1 MTLRLSS
8 SPSAPIQRALV
19 RLLVAAQ
26 ILLGVP
32 VPPAAAAPRAFAPWD
47 PPPLAVDADTSAAP
61 AEAPVAEAPQ
71 VVVPADAARSAPQ
84 PANRRLPTFAA
95 PARTIAF
102 SRTPTAEEIFRAR
115 VLPEPLVPIVDD
127 PAPDETAALARAIE
141 VYARVGRPDQTGPF
155 EAFLDAH
162 PTSAWRAAVLANLA
176 GVWWTR
182 GAFSRAL
189 RAWEDAF
196 ALADGAAGRWSEA
209 VAAIAMGNALA
220 ALTDLGQPEAIRA
233 RLTTL
238 GTRTFSG
245 SAGAKVQA
253 ARFAVADQTTAPD
266 NVIPSGTQ
274 AVGVV
279 AARADGVAPTLVRPR
294 DGGGQGMTLRE
305 VQDAAQAA
313 GLDLVAVRRPAGAPL
328 PVPAIVHFAFQHFSA
343 VVEARDGAYL
353 LRDPALGGDRWIDG
367 AILDR
372 EVSGDVLTPRIATS
386 TGWRR
391 LTDDEAGAVRGYSCV
406 PGGPGHNEP
415 CPCGGNGFGGGGG
428 PGGGGNGGG
437 GGNWSGGGPR
447 GSRSPM
453 QAGGPAASG
462 GGAGRSGASSA
473 WLSVGMASYDFKTSS
488 ASLIVTDTPV
498 AYTPPRGPSIAFTL
512 TYDYRLLMQ
521 PQIFSYANVGA
532 QWSIDLVSYAKEE
545 PLWVNPGWN
554 NESIPAHV
562 SVYLRGGG
570 EETYAGSPSGLLT
583 YPAHWR
589 SRAVL
594 ARTSVDPVRY
604 ERQLPDGGVE
614 IYGLA
619 DTAPAGERRVFLT
632 EIRDAA
638 GLSVTLTYD
647 SQYRLVAVTDALG
660 QVSTLSYDLPGD
672 PLKITAFT
680 DPFGRVATLAYSSR
694 GQLTSLTDTIGMRSE
709 FTYDDGDFIATLTT
723 PYGTTRFTHETAD
736 PANHPWVQ
744 AVDPLGGVRRLEYH
758 ISTTAVPATVPT
770 GEVPTGFEAWN
781 ADLNTYVTFEW
792 DARAW
797 ATSPGDVATA
807 TVTRWFLQG
816 WNGSFSKL
824 VVSSVPQTVKRPLE
838 ARSWYAYPGQVRT
851 SPTIEVG
858 WTSQPSEVARVIEGG
873 VQRTLATYNTLGYPT
888 STTDPLGRTTTYTY
902 ATNQIDLV
910 EVRQLTSGGS
920 DLLASYA
927 NYTAAHRPQTVTD
940 AAGQVTTLTYN
951 AAGQVLTTTNPRNE
965 TTTYGYDALGFLT
978 SVTGPVTGATT
989 SYTYDAAGRVATVTD
1004 SDGATLTVQYD
1015 ALNRPTR
1022 TTYPDSTYEATTYAR
1037 LDVVQQR
1044 DRLGR
1049 VTVQAID
1056 ALGRVIATRDPAG
1069 RVIQQTYTPL
1079 QDQLIDAKG
1088 QATTWTRDVL
1098 GRVTT
1103 ETRADGV
1110 TATTYTYQPLSG
1122 RLATVTDPKAQVTT
1136 YAYGLDDA
1144 VASLAFTNAAI
1155 ATPGVSYAYDPVY
1168 GRVQTMT
1175 DGTGVTAY
1183 TYHPAGQLGAGQVA
1197 SVDGPLPNDTITYA
1211 YDSIGRVATR
1221 SINSVPLTLG
1231 YDALGRVTQEANAL
1245 GPFTYGYDGMSGRL
1259 ASVSY
1264 PNGQTSAYSY
1274 FPTAQ
1279 DHRLQTI
1286 HHRLADQTT
1295 LSRFDYAYDVV
1306 GNILTWQQQAGTA
1319 APEVWRYGYDAA
1331 DQLTGAISETTDP
1344 TPTILKRFGYGY
1356 DPAGNRQFEQ
1366 IDDAVTSWT
1375 YSTLNR
1381 LVSQAG
1387 GGVLQFAGTIS
1398 EPATVT
1404 IGGQPA
1410 AVLGAN
1416 AFARGVPVVPGT
1428 NTVAIAATDPNG
1440 NTSTA
1445 TYEVDVTDAAKTFT
1459 YDANGNLTSDGTRTL
1474 EWDARNQ
1481 LVAVTIGTYRS
1492 EFVYDGL
1499 QRRVRQVEKDNGLT
1513 TADTRVLWCETATC
1527 EERVANGV
1535 TVTRRTFGLGE
1546 QVNGTARFFTT
1557 DHLGSVREVTDA
1569 ADALL
1574 ARYAF
1579 DAWGLRTVT
1588 DGTDV
1593 TNAGLSGHPL
1603 IGASQMYGALFRVY
1617 DPLLARWLSPDPLGH
1632 SVGTQL
1638 VRIRR

>member
-32 VPPAAAAPRAFAPWD
+32 VPPAAAAPRVFEPWD
-47 PPPLAVDADTSAAP
+47 PPPLAVDTESSTAAAVLP
-61 AEAPVAEAPQ
+61 APEAPQ
-71 VVVPADAARSAPQ
+71 VVAPADAARSAPQ
-84 PANRRLPTFAA
+84 PANRHLPAFAP
-95 PARTIAF
+95 PARAIAF

-127 PAPDETAALARAIE
+127 PSPDETAALARAIE
-141 VYARVGRPDQTGPF
+141 AYARAGRPDQTAPF

-189 RAWEDAF
+189 RAWDEAF
-196 ALADGAAGRWSEA
+196 ALADGAGGRWSEA

-220 ALTDLGQPEAIRA
+220 ALTELGQPEAIRA
-233 RLTTL
+233 RLAKL
-238 GTRTFSG
+238 GTRTLPG

-266 NVIPSGTQ
+266 NIIPSGLQ
-274 AVGVV
+274 ALQVLLAHAAGASPTV
-279 AARADGVAPTLVRPR
+279 ARPR
-294 DGGGQGMTLRE
+294 PGAGNGMTLGDLQE
-305 VQDAAQAA
+305 ATTGA
-313 GLDLVAVRRPAGAPL
+313 GLDLVATVRPAGALL
-328 PVPAIVHFAFQHFSA
+328 PVPAIVHFAFQHYSA

-353 LRDPALGGDRWIDG
+353 LRDPALGGDRWIEG
-367 AILDR
+367 RVLDS
-372 EVSGDVLTPRIATS
+372 ELSGHVLTPRGTTPDTWRPPTAVDAAT
-386 TGWRR
+386 
-391 LTDDEAGAVRGYSCV
+391 VRGYSCV
-406 PGGPGHNEP
+406 PGGTGNNEP
-415 CPCGGNGFGGGGG
+415 CPCGGTGVGGSGGPGGAGRGGGGG
-428 PGGGGNGGG
+428 ASGGGGRAGRTPMHAGGPGARAGGG
-437 GGNWSGGGPR
+437 GGGG
-447 GSRSPM
+447 
-453 QAGGPAASG
+453 
-462 GGAGRSGASSA
+462 GRSGASPS
-473 WLSVGMASYDFKTSS
+473 LSVGMASYDFKTSS

-532 QWSIDLVSYAKEE
+532 QWSIDLVAYAKEE

-570 EETYAGSPSGLLT
+570 EETYAGSPVGLLT

-660 QVSTLSYDLPGD
+660 QVSTLSYELPGD
-672 PLKITAFT
+672 PLKITAFA

-694 GQLTSLTDTIGMRSE
+694 GQLTSLTDMIGMRSE

-736 PANHPWVQ
+736 PANHPWIQ
-744 AVDPLGGVRRLEYH
+744 AIDPLGYVHRLEYH
-758 ISTTAVPATVPT
+758 ITTTAVPATVPT

-781 ADLNTYVTFEW
+781 TDLNKYVTFEW

-838 ARSWYAYPGQVRT
+838 ARTWYAYPGQVRT

-873 VQRTLATYNTLGYPT
+873 VQRTLATYNTLGHPT
-888 STTDPLGRTTTYTY
+888 STTDPLGRTTAYTY

-920 DLLASYA
+920 DLLAAYA
-927 NYTAAHRPQTVTD
+927 NYTAAHRPQTVAD
-940 AAGQVTTLTYN
+940 AAGQTTTLTYN
-951 AAGQVLTTTNPRNE
+951 AVGQALTSTNPRSE

-1004 SDGATLTVQYD
+1004 PDGATLTFQYD

-1022 TTYPDSTYEATTYAR
+1022 TTYPDSTYEETTYAR
-1037 LDVVQQR
+1037 LDVVQRR

-1049 VTVQAID
+1049 VTVQATD

-1069 RVIQQTYTPL
+1069 RVLQQTYTPL

-1088 QATTWTRDVL
+1088 QTTTWARDVL

-1144 VASLAFTNAAI
+1144 LESLAFTNATI

-1168 GRVQTMT
+1168 ARVLTMT

-1197 SVDGPLPNDTITYA
+1197 SVDGPLSNDTITYA
-1211 YDSIGRVATR
+1211 YDSVGRVATR
-1221 SINSVPLTLG
+1221 SINSVPLTLTS
-1231 YDALGRVTQEANAL
+1231 DALGRVTQEANAL
-1245 GPFTYGYDGMSGRL
+1245 GTFTYGYDGVSGRL
-1259 ASVSY
+1259 ASVTY
-1264 PNGQTSAYSY
+1264 PTGQTSVYSY

-1286 HHRLADQTT
+1286 HHRLPDQTT
-1295 LSRFDYAYDVV
+1295 LSRFDYTYDVV

-1331 DQLTGAISETTDP
+1331 DQLTGAITQTADP

-1366 IDDAVTSWT
+1366 VDDAVTAWT
-1375 YSTLNR
+1375 YSSLNR

-1387 GGVLQFAGTIS
+1387 GGVLQFAGTIN
-1398 EPATVT
+1398 EPAAVT

-1410 AVLGAN
+1410 AVSGAN

-1428 NTVAIAATDPNG
+1428 NTVAITATDPNG
-1440 NTSTA
+1440 NTATA
-1445 TYEVDVTDAAKTFT
+1445 TYEVDVTDAARTFT
-1459 YDANGNLTSDGTRTL
+1459 YDANGNLTSDGTRSF

-1481 LVAVTIGTYRS
+1481 LVAVTAGQHRS
-1492 EFVYDGL
+1492 EFTYDGL
-1499 QRRVRQVEKDNGLT
+1499 QRRVEV
-1513 TADTRVLWCETATC
+1513 V
-1527 EERVANGV
+1527 ERVAGSVTSDRRLLWCGRNQCETRDAAGV
-1535 TVTRRTFGLGE
+1535 TVR
-1546 QVNGTARFFTT
+1546 ARFF
-1557 DHLGSVREVTDA
+1557 GRN
-1569 ADALL
+1569 
-1574 ARYAF
+1574 
-1579 DAWGLRTVT
+1579 WI
-1588 DGTDV
+1588 
-1593 TNAGLSGHPL
+1593 AG
-1603 IGASQMYGALFRVY
+1603 A
-1617 DPLLARWLSPDPLGH
+1617 
-1632 SVGTQL
+1632 
-1638 VRIRR
+1638 